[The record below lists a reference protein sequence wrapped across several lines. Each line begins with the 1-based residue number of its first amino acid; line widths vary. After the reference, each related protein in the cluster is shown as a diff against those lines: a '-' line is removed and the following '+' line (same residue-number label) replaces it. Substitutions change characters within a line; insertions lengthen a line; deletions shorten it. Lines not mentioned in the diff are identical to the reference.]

1 MKEEQQRAIGRGG
14 VAALAE
20 KVRVHGVAMKASKAQ
35 DWSGRMKSIY
45 KLNLLKAGGGG
56 LITRQIWNLLLSNLP
71 HLILAFLDN
80 NDVPHHS

>member
-35 DWSGRMKSIY
+35 DRSGRRD
-45 KLNLLKAGGGG
+45 GGW
-56 LITRQIWNLLLSNLP
+56 QKVE
-71 HLILAFLDN
+71 D
-80 NDVPHHS
+80 